1 MVSHEPSTQCEL
13 VILPH
18 RGVADL
24 DVTLIL
30 QPLSSVS
37 GQDLQPTVEGL
48 KNISSSL
55 LVSGVCP
62 NQDTGFLGSNMAS
75 YSKKFKFQM
84 FLSHLSFPSPYYLIE
99 KPGQIHIF

>member
-1 MVSHEPSTQCEL
+1 MVSHEPSTHREL

-37 GQDLQPTVEGL
+37 GQDLQPTMEGL
-48 KNISSSL
+48 ENISST
-55 LVSGVCP
+55 LVPVSKQGWS
-62 NQDTGFLGSNMAS
+62 QSRSN
-75 YSKKFKFQM
+75 
-84 FLSHLSFPSPYYLIE
+84 
-99 KPGQIHIF
+99 IFVD